1 LRSASLQVD
10 FTHCILRAFPVWEHF
25 FDGAINQIWIWEAE
39 LLAAERMK
47 DVATEARGRRRGGEE
62 WKQLRWK
69 TKW

>member
-1 LRSASLQVD
+1 
-10 FTHCILRAFPVWEHF
+10 VWEHF

-47 DVATEARGRRRGGEE
+47 DVATKRVEEEEAVRNGSNCAG
-62 WKQLRWK
+62 K